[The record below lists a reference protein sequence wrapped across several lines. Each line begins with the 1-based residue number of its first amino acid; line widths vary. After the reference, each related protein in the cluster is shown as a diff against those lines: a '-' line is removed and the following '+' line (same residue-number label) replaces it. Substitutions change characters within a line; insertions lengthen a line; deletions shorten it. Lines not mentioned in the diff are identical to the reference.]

1 MNLDNR
7 VLAIAVIIVVL
18 AGAAGFYLMSRGGLE
33 FIDGYAIANPVGGG
47 GVFLT
52 VKNNNDQTV
61 CLVKAEFPDYPDAK
75 VELHQTVIDER
86 GIAKMQPVEKIC
98 AEPGGLI
105 ELKHG
110 GYHIMFYNVK
120 LDPGTTLK
128 VKLYFDNGDELLVEV
143 PVKAKGSMG

>member
-1 MNLDNR
+1 MSIDVKTL
-7 VLAIAVIIVVL
+7 VIAAAIIIVV
-18 AGAAGFYLMSRGGLE
+18 AVAGFYMISRGGLE

-47 GVFLT
+47 GVFLK
-52 VKNNNDQTV
+52 VKNNYDQTV

-75 VELHQTVIDER
+75 VELHQTVIDEN
-86 GIAKMQPVEKIC
+86 GIAKMQPVDKIC

-110 GYHIMFYNVK
+110 GYHIMFYNAN
-120 LDPGTTLK
+120 LEPGTTLK
-128 VKLYFDNGDELLVEV
+128 VKLYFDNGDELVVEV